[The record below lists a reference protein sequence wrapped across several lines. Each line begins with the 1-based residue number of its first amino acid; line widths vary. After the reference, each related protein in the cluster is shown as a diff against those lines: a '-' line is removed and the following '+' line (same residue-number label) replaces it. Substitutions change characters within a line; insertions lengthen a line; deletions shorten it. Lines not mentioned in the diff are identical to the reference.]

1 MKIIITFQLFSSFF
15 LKKHATGMLFCDK
28 RRKKPQNLSQN
39 EIIMY
44 LCSYGLPRVGKDITV
59 THWSEDGREKWQ
71 TTLKW
76 NGHGF
81 DK

>member
-39 EIIMY
+39 EI
-44 LCSYGLPRVGKDITV
+44 TV